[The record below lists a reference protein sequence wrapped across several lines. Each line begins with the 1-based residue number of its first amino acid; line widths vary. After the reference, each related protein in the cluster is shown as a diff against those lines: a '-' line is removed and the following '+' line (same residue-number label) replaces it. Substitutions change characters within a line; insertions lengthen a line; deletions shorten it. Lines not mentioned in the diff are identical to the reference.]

1 MGGFIAKWWDVTLFV
16 VLLAIHIAAWIQVK
30 AQGLADQPGQDDD
43 ARRSAAQLMTTSSA
57 VGITAVSILV
67 PASMLIVAGSAPFPQ
82 GVVLQLFRAG
92 LWFLGS
98 LILGLWVVFI
108 VPLRSTRVD
117 VRTSLQIAIPFGP
130 QVFALM
136 IGMGRLIWGLYLMEL
151 AKGG

>member
-1 MGGFIAKWWDVTLFV
+1 MGGFIAKWWDVVLFA
-16 VLLAIHIAAWIQVK
+16 VLLVIHVAAWTQVK
-30 AQGLADQPGQDDD
+30 AQGQANQPGRDDD
-43 ARRSAAQLMTTSSA
+43 ARRSAAQLMTSSSA

-67 PASMLIVAGSAPFPQ
+67 PASMLIVAGNTQFPSD
-82 GVVLQLFRAG
+82 VILQLFRAG

-98 LILGLWVVFI
+98 LIMGLWVVFI
-108 VPLRSTRVD
+108 VPLRSMRLD
-117 VRTSLQIAIPFGP
+117 VRTSLEIAIPFGP